1 MSPGDRQVEAGTH
14 LRAYSDS
21 AVKQEEQTGHCMRG
35 AVFLLC
41 PGKNDESYV
50 RTAKCHLLDFVS
62 RQQRKVVRATFSAEL
77 MGACDTC
84 DKDILLSQMLHEISS
99 GDCSIEGARQRR
111 ENGGYQVPLV
121 LYIDAMSVF
130 AAVTASF
137 VKILADNGMLTHVQY
152 LRELLDS
159 RVLTALGWTDTRD
172 MVADGTTKG
181 AVDRQQLHTCMSGTN
196 EIGHEV
202 KLWKAKGKMHSVD
215 LASAVSSAPVDSAL
229 VCSTVASAVSLFVT
243 V

>member
-14 LRAYSDS
+14 LRVYSDS
-21 AVKQEEQTGHCMRG
+21 AFKKEEQTGRCMRG

-41 PGKNDESYV
+41 LGKNDESFV
-50 RTAKCHLLDFVS
+50 RTAKCHLLDIVS
-62 RQQRKVVRATFSAEL
+62 RQQRKVVRATFSSEL

-84 DKDILLSQMLHEISS
+84 DKGILLSQMLHAISS

-137 VKILADNGMLTHVQY
+137 V
-152 LRELLDS
+152 
-159 RVLTALGWTDTRD
+159 
-172 MVADGTTKG
+172 
-181 AVDRQQLHTCMSGTN
+181 
-196 EIGHEV
+196 
-202 KLWKAKGKMHSVD
+202 
-215 LASAVSSAPVDSAL
+215 
-229 VCSTVASAVSLFVT
+229 
-243 V
+243 